1 MRNSNEIKGIA
12 LFTLLILIGGC
23 AKEAD
28 QSNIII
34 FLADD
39 LGYGDLGCYGN
50 PIIQTPHIDQFAS
63 EGVRMTDLHSGG
75 TVCSPSRAALL
86 TGRNPYRSGFFY
98 IAGGKTHL
106 RSEEITIAEILQG
119 KGYQTSFWGKWHLSA
134 LEKELMVGI
143 VM

>member
-1 MRNSNEIKGIA
+1 MNFSMLNSQKVIA
-12 LFTLLILIGGC
+12 LFTLLMLIGGC
-23 AKEAD
+23 TKEAD
-28 QSNIII
+28 QLNIII

-39 LGYGDLGCYGN
+39 LGYGDLACYGN

-106 RSEEITIAEILQG
+106 RNEEITIAEID
-119 KGYQTSFWGKWHLSA
+119 
-134 LEKELMVGI
+134 
-143 VM
+143 